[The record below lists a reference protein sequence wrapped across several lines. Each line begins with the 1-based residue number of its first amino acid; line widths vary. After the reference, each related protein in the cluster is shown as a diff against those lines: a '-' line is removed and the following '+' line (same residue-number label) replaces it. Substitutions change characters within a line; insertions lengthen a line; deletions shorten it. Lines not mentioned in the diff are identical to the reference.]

1 MDTYCPLPFRHL
13 FIEPR
18 GIKPCCSY
26 TSVANVSIDQW
37 ISGNKLK
44 QIQQNILS
52 GAIDP
57 GCAQCIHNEQQHGV
71 STRLGALHDYEGQV
85 FDQTSIDY
93 IDYRSSNIC
102 NFKCRTCEPFF
113 SNGIAADVKRSEF
126 LQSLYQVPSEKTATV
141 SDKNWIIDH
150 LPQIKR
156 LMFTGGEPT
165 MLPEVREII
174 DFVRTAKLDTNIQII
189 TNGSFRDHYWLE
201 IAKAMPNVNFTV
213 SIDAVGAPAEIIRH
227 GTDWAQVEHNIR
239 WLAQHGHSLNFS
251 TVISRLNLF
260 QLGPLLAFTRDIRKN
275 YDRPNG
281 RTQFIQLCNYP
292 DYLNPVNWPWV
303 LSESASRYIDAV
315 IQLEDHEPTI
325 DILRRLSEN
334 IKTQVYDHE
343 SWEKGEKYNLEIN
356 RLRGQNHATLYQPS
370 F

>member
-1 MDTYCPLPFRHL
+1 M
-13 FIEPR
+13 
-18 GIKPCCSY
+18 
-26 TSVANVSIDQW
+26 
-37 ISGNKLK
+37 SGV
-44 QIQQNILS
+44 
-52 GAIDP
+52 IDP

-292 DYLNPVNWPWV
+292 DHLNPVNWPWV

-334 IKTQVYDHE
+334 IKTQVYDPE

>member
-1 MDTYCPLPFRHL
+1 VSTYCPLPFRHV
-13 FIEPR
+13 FVEPR

-26 TSVANVSIDQW
+26 TRVTNVSIDQW
-37 ISGNKLK
+37 IAGNELK

-52 GAIDP
+52 GTVDP
-57 GCAQCIHNEQQHGV
+57 GCAQCIRNEQQHGT
-71 STRLGALHDYEGQV
+71 STRLGALKDYEDRV
-85 FDQTSIDY
+85 DSTEIDY
-93 IDYRSSNIC
+93 IDYRSSNVC

-126 LQSLYQVPSEKTATV
+126 LQSLYQVPPEKTATV
-141 SDKNWIIDH
+141 TDKNWIISH

-165 MLPEVREII
+165 LLPEVREII
-174 DFVRTAKLDTNIQII
+174 DLVRTARLDTNIQII

-201 IAKAMPNVNFTV
+201 IARDMPNVNFTV
-213 SIDAVGAPAEIIRH
+213 SIDAVGPTAEIIRH

-239 WLAQHGHSLNFS
+239 WLAEHGHSLNFS

-275 YDRPNG
+275 YHKPNG

-292 DYLNPVNWPWV
+292 DYLNPINWPWV
-303 LSESASRYIDAV
+303 LTDSAWHYIDAL
-315 IQLEDHEPTI
+315 IKLEDHEPTVE
-325 DILRRLSEN
+325 ILTRLSEN
-334 IKTQVYDHE
+334 IKTHVYDPDL
-343 SWEKGEKYNLEIN
+343 WEKGERYNIEIN
-356 RLRGQNHATLYQPS
+356 GLRNQNHAGLYQPS

>member
-1 MDTYCPLPFRHL
+1 M
-13 FIEPR
+13 
-18 GIKPCCSY
+18 
-26 TSVANVSIDQW
+26 SIDQW
-37 ISGNKLK
+37 IAGDALK

-52 GAIDP
+52 GNIDP
-57 GCAQCIHNEQQHGV
+57 GCAQCIHNEQQQGV
-71 STRLGALHDYEGQV
+71 STRLGALKDYEDQV
-85 FDQTSIDY
+85 FDQTNIDY
-93 IDYRSSNIC
+93 IDYRSSNVC

-113 SNGIAADVKRSEF
+113 SNGIAADVKRSEL
-126 LQSLYQVPSEKTATV
+126 LQSLYQVPPEKIATV
-141 SDKNWIIDH
+141 TDKNWIVSH

-174 DFVRTAKLDTNIQII
+174 DLVRTTGLDTNIQII

-213 SIDAVGAPAEIIRH
+213 SIDAVGASAEIIRH

-239 WLAQHGHSLNFS
+239 WLAEHGHSLNFS

-281 RTQFIQLCNYP
+281 RTQFIQLCNHP
-292 DYLNPVNWPWV
+292 SYLDPVNWPCM
-303 LSESASRYIDAV
+303 LSESAWRYVNALIK
-315 IQLEDHEPTI
+315 LEDHQPTV
-325 DILRRLSEN
+325 DILTRLSEN
-334 IKTQVYDHE
+334 IKTHVYDPDL
-343 SWEKGEKYNLEIN
+343 WEKGERYNLEIN
-356 RLRGQNHATLYQPS
+356 RLRNQNHGQLYQPS

>member
-1 MDTYCPLPFRHL
+1 M
-13 FIEPR
+13 
-18 GIKPCCSY
+18 
-26 TSVANVSIDQW
+26 
-37 ISGNKLK
+37 SGV
-44 QIQQNILS
+44 
-52 GAIDP
+52 IDP

-292 DYLNPVNWPWV
+292 DHLNPVNWPWV
-303 LSESASRYIDAV
+303 LSESASRYIDAL

-334 IKTQVYDHE
+334 IKTQVYDPE